1 MKKKR
6 VECKIVGVH
15 STGPLSLKKNVLNML
30 IGNLIYSLSQWGIIM
45 VLAKLGSPKMV
56 GGFTLGLAV
65 TAPIILIF
73 DLQLRS
79 VIATDSKNEFSFRDY
94 LTLKSFTSFI
104 ALLVLISVII
114 AGSYRGQTA
123 FVIFLVGIAKLVESM
138 IELHYG
144 LYQKHERMD
153 MIAKSLFIRGI
164 GSLLIIAILISF
176 AHNLLIATAGFA
188 LSWLLILLI
197 REMPK
202 AKRMQSGLSSPLK
215 LKAVKKL
222 FLTSLPLGLVMM
234 MISLYT
240 NIPRYVIQH
249 VIGTE
254 AVGYFSALFYIVT
267 AGNLVISAV
276 GQTISPRLATHYSNK
291 EYSYF
296 SNLLSKFIL
305 FGFIYGLFGTLLTFL
320 IGKQVLGIIYTH
332 DYMKYHILFILLMIA
347 GTFMYAGSFLGFAL
361 TAMRKF
367 SIQPILSTIW
377 VISTIVLSVV
387 LIPAFGLTGA
397 AVVAIIST
405 AIQSLTLAGAV
416 IWYLSKAK
424 KSPGLSSIQSTM

>member
-1 MKKKR
+1 
-6 VECKIVGVH
+6 
-15 STGPLSLKKNVLNML
+15 ML
-30 IGNLIYSLSQWGIIM
+30 MGNLIYSLSQWGMIM

-65 TAPIILIF
+65 TAPIIFIF

-79 VIATDSKNEFSFRDY
+79 VIATDSKNEFTFRDY
-94 LTLKSFTSFI
+94 LTLKAFTS
-104 ALLVLISVII
+104 LLTLLILASVILI
-114 AGSYRGQTA
+114 GSYKGETA
-123 FVIFLVGIAKLVESM
+123 FVIFLVGLAKLIESI

-144 LYQKHERMD
+144 FYQKHERMD
-153 MIAKSLFIRGI
+153 MIAKSLLMRGI
-164 GSLLIIAILISF
+164 CSLLIMAILISF
-176 AHNLLIATAGFA
+176 SRSLVMATAGFSM
-188 LSWLLILLI
+188 SWLLILLFQ
-197 REMPK
+197 EVPNVK
-202 AKRMQSGLSSPLK
+202 QMQSGHAATLK

-234 MISLYT
+234 ITSLYA

-276 GQTISPRLATHYSNK
+276 GQTISPRLAAYYSNE

-296 SNLLSKFIL
+296 SNLLSKFVL

-332 DYMKYHILFILLMIA
+332 DYIKYYTLFTLLMIA
-347 GTFMYAGSFLGFAL
+347 GTFTYTGSFLGFGL

-367 SIQPILSTIW
+367 SIQPILSVIW
-377 VISTIVLSVV
+377 VIFTIVLSVV

-397 AVVAIIST
+397 AVVTIIST
-405 AIQSLTLAGAV
+405 AIQTLTLAGAV

-424 KSPGLSSIQSTM
+424 KNHRLSSVQATM